1 MLIERKS
8 IISGNVNVMDI
19 DVTPAQIDAWV
30 QGMLVQSAMPDL
42 SADER
47 EFIMT
52 GITPNEW
59 GEEM

>member
-8 IISGNVNVMDI
+8 ILSGNVNVMDI
-19 DVTPAQIDAWV
+19 DVTPTQIDAWKN
-30 QGMLVQSAMPDL
+30 GMLVQSAMPDL

-52 GITPNEW
+52 GITPKEW
-59 GEEM
+59 EGI